1 MFGFNTK
8 FTSDFGRDSWTNIE
22 KRAVIKKKKNIHFF
36 RFAEE
41 NFQDEGNFQ
50 ELEEDYMEQIK
61 RLEEENFLHEKKVK
75 ALERK
80 LDEEGDN
87 NNGLKVSAIDL
98 TVYIIYLCALSWY
111 FA

>member
-1 MFGFNTK
+1 
-8 FTSDFGRDSWTNIE
+8 
-22 KRAVIKKKKNIHFF
+22 
-36 RFAEE
+36 
-41 NFQDEGNFQ
+41 
-50 ELEEDYMEQIK
+50 MEQIK

-98 TVYIIYLCALSWY
+98 TVYIIYLCALS
-111 FA
+111 

>member
-1 MFGFNTK
+1 M
-8 FTSDFGRDSWTNIE
+8 
-22 KRAVIKKKKNIHFF
+22 F

-61 RLEEENFLHEKKVK
+61 RLEEENFHHEKKVK
-75 ALERK
+75 ALERQ

-98 TVYIIYLCALSWY
+98 TVKYYIFMCFIFIFCLEN
-111 FA
+111 